1 MSMLLLFRPRVGDGV
16 VDDTPGARIDTRIV
30 GTNTLAGR
38 EVATYTVATKISG
51 TTAVSD
57 STRPAYRIDTRI
69 R

>member
-1 MSMLLLFRPRVGDGV
+1 LAPPP
-16 VDDTPGARIDTRIV
+16 PGARLDTRII
-30 GTNTLAGR
+30 GTNTLDGR
-38 EVATYTVATKISG
+38 EVATYTIATKISG